1 MTDEAKRLQKFMKQL
16 GLTQVQIAN
25 ETGYSQASISRYI
38 NGRDMDMQ
46 FLLKLK
52 ERYNANP
59 IWFPTGEGSMF
70 LPSSEELDRQ
80 TDEIRFLIRKLRER
94 DGMFKFVQRIAKTSD
109 SEWKRIQEMVRLLLG
124 HDE

>member
-1 MTDEAKRLQKFMKQL
+1 
-16 GLTQVQIAN
+16 
-25 ETGYSQASISRYI
+25 
-38 NGRDMDMQ
+38 
-46 FLLKLK
+46 
-52 ERYNANP
+52 
-59 IWFPTGEGSMF
+59 MF